1 MDHSETRDTEV
12 QIREILDYYGGREDR
27 ASQETVV
34 EILKWLCPGCTPK
47 ILIF

>member
-34 EILKWLCPGCTPK
+34 EMLREADPVLWLP
-47 ILIF
+47 LA